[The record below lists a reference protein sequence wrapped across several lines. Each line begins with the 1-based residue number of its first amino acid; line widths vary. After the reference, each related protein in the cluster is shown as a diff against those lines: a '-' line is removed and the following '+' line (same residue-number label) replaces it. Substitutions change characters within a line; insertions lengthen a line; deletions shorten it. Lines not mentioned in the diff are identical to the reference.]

1 MLSKILNLF
10 KKKEEPIAVIK
21 DEVKIVMNPPV
32 PLDEIKIEMN
42 PPVPFPTVRPAEPVA
57 APAKPKVQKQAAKP
71 KAAPAPAAKKTVKAK
86 K

>member
-21 DEVKIVMNPPV
+21 DEVKI
-32 PLDEIKIEMN
+32 EMN
-42 PPVPFPTVRPAEPVA
+42 PPVPFPTVHPAEPVA
-57 APAKPKVQKQAAKP
+57 APAKPKAQKQAAKP